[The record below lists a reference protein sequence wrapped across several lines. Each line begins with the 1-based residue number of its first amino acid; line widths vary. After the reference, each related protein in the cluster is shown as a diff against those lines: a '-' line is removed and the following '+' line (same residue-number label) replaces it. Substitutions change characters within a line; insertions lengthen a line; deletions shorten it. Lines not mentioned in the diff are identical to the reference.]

1 MVPEFKDAC
10 GKGLKEVCET
20 VGIPPVLHA
29 GACVDNSR
37 ILIACS
43 EMVKEGG
50 LGNDISDLPVAGVC
64 LEWMSEKAIAIGQY
78 FVASGV
84 FTVFGM
90 NSPVTGAPD
99 VLKLLTEGLE
109 EQVGATWAFERDMK
123 KIPQLIMDHIEK
135 KRDALGINV
144 AKERKLYDM
153 EDRRKLEV

>member
-1 MVPEFKDAC
+1 
-10 GKGLKEVCET
+10 
-20 VGIPPVLHA
+20 
-29 GACVDNSR
+29 VDNSR

-64 LEWMSEKAIAIGQY
+64 TEWMSEKAIAIGQY

-90 NSPVTGAPD
+90 NSPVSGAPD
-99 VLKLLTEGLE
+99 VLKFLTEEME
-109 EQVGATWAFERDMK
+109 ELVGARWAFERDLN
-123 KIPQLIMDHIEK
+123 KIPKLLMDHIEK

-153 EDRRKLEV
+153 EERRKLEV